1 MRCLL
6 LHWDICERVHR
17 VNKRLYLPL
26 EYLVYA
32 IVQQGRAAFV
42 AFATTNNNILTTK
55 INILT
60 T

>member
-6 LHWDICERVHR
+6 LHWDICERVHW
-17 VNKRLYLPL
+17 VNKLLYLPL